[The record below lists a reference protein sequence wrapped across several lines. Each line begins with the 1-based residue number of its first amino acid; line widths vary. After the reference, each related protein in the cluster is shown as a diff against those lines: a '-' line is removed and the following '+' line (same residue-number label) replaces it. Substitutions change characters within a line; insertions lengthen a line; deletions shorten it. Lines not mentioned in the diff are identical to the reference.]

1 MMMVT
6 AMMVVVMMTMPAM
19 PTMVVMVLVAMEMM
33 TVVSPV
39 HFRRC
44 QPGIFLNGR
53 RSSGIA
59 ERQRVRALDRGCERE
74 HCANG
79 RKALNFR

>member
-33 TVVSPV
+33 AVMSPV
-39 HFRRC
+39 HFRRR
-44 QPGIFLNGR
+44 QPGIFLDGR
-53 RSSGIA
+53 CRRGIA
-59 ERQRVRALDRGCERE
+59 ERERVRALDRGCERE
-74 HCANG
+74 QCANG
-79 RKALNFR
+79 RKA

>member
-1 MMMVT
+1 
-6 AMMVVVMMTMPAM
+6 MVVVMMTMPAV
-19 PTMVVMVLVAMEMM
+19 PTMMVMVVAMEMM
-33 TVVSPV
+33 TVMSPV
-39 HFRRC
+39 HFRRR

-53 RSSGIA
+53 RSGGIA

-79 RKALNFR
+79 RKA

>member
-1 MMMVT
+1 MMMVVMMMT
-6 AMMVVVMMTMPAM
+6 MMPSVPAMMV
-19 PTMVVMVLVAMEMM
+19 MVVAMEMM

-39 HFRRC
+39 HFRRR

-53 RSSGIA
+53 RSGGIA

-79 RKALNFR
+79 RKA